1 MGGVP
6 IKKLSRSGSSLLRT
20 PLCRPYAEGPT
31 FDAALSTIAVY
42 SQQRKARSFA
52 MEIASVAVM
61 AVLVG
66 LTFGL
71 IELCDR
77 L

>member
-1 MGGVP
+1 ME
-6 IKKLSRSGSSLLRT
+6 L
-20 PLCRPYAEGPT
+20 
-31 FDAALSTIAVY
+31 AALVVLA
-42 SQQRKARSFA
+42 A
-52 MEIASVAVM
+52 
-61 AVLVG
+61 LVG

>member
-1 MGGVP
+1 
-6 IKKLSRSGSSLLRT
+6 
-20 PLCRPYAEGPT
+20 
-31 FDAALSTIAVY
+31 
-42 SQQRKARSFA
+42 
-52 MEIASVAVM
+52 MEVACVAVM
-61 AVLVG
+61 ALLIG